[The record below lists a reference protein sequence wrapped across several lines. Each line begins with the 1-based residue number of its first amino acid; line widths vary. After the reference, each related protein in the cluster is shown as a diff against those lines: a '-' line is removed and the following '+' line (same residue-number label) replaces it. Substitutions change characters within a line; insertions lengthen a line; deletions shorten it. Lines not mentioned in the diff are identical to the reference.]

1 MRVSF
6 DLSLSCILRF
16 VRSLQYRYGTPE
28 LQSQTGQNG
37 CLITCFR
44 DLERRKETLPTLPD
58 LPDSH
63 AETELLGELE
73 STCNELCTYM

>member
-1 MRVSF
+1 MVHQSS
-6 DLSLSCILRF
+6 SLRL
-16 VRSLQYRYGTPE
+16 VKMVL
-28 LQSQTGQNG
+28 
-37 CLITCFR
+37 LITCLR

-73 STCNELCTYM
+73 STCNELCTYVNSAV